1 MLERDDLRNDEYAH
15 DVERVL
21 AEIESA
27 WEEAVQTAEALD
39 RDGASASLVGA
50 LRDATAALAAER
62 SRFDSIAGHAATVQ
76 PELDERQQQLA
87 V

>member
-1 MLERDDLRNDEYAH
+1 MLEREDPRHDEH
-15 DVERVL
+15 VRDVERVL

-27 WEEAVQTAEALD
+27 WERAEETADALD
-39 RDGASASLVGA
+39 RDGASDSIVGA
-50 LRDATAALAAER
+50 LRDTSAALAAER
-62 SRFDSIAGHAATVQ
+62 SRVNSIAGQSATAQ